1 MPILEAV
8 IGEPHVRG
16 ICFGAADRLCLG
28 LRDNPPIQTWPAG
41 YEARVEADRTAHD
54 EEAP

>member
-8 IGEPHVRG
+8 IGEPHVRS
-16 ICFGAADRLCLG
+16 ICFVAADHVCLG
-28 LRDNPPIQTWPAG
+28 PMGNPKLQTWPAEH
-41 YEARVEADRTAHD
+41 EARVEADRTAHD